1 MAVDQNQERHQ
12 AHALLDLLPA
22 EQLSAIRG
30 LMETMVVSGDRT
42 NEGAP
47 LEPEETSDDEE
58 RAVAEAKEWIRTG
71 GKNVSHEEVLADF
84 GLTTDDFAAMARK
97 ARERRS
103 QR

>member
-1 MAVDQNQERHQ
+1 MAVDPNQERHR

-30 LMETMVVSGDRT
+30 LMETMIVSGDRT
-42 NEGAP
+42 GAGAP
-47 LEPEETSDDEE
+47 LEPEEISEDEE
-58 RAVAEAKEWIRTG
+58 RAVAEAKEWIKNG

-84 GLTTDDFAAMARK
+84 GLTTEDFAAMARK
-97 ARERRS
+97 AREHRS